1 MPQRRRRSQ
10 AERSESTRA
19 SLTAAARELF
29 AERGYDAVPTDEIV
43 QTAGVTRGAL
53 YHHFADK
60 RDLLRA
66 VVEQLEEEMTTEVAA
81 APAEAADAGSRA
93 FAALGRFLELCQRDE
108 IVRISLTD
116 APAVLGWAAWREIES
131 RHGLTLISASLT
143 AAAAE
148 GTLTPEPTPELAQ
161 LVLSAC
167 NEAALM
173 IAHAEDRAAAK
184 ATAEQ
189 ALVALLSGMVRG

>member
-1 MPQRRRRSQ
+1 VPQQRRSQ
-10 AERSESTRA
+10 AERSEATRA
-19 SLTAAARELF
+19 SLVSAARALF

-43 QTAGVTRGAL
+43 QAARVTRGAL
-53 YHHFADK
+53 YHHFGGK
-60 RDLLRA
+60 QQLLRT
-66 VVEQLEEEMTTEVAA
+66 VVEQLEAEMTTEVAA
-81 APAEAADAGSRA
+81 APAEATDAGSRA

-108 IVRISLTD
+108 VVRISLTD

-131 RHGLTLISASLT
+131 RHGLALINASLQ

-148 GTLTPEPTPELAQ
+148 GTLLPEPTPELAQ

-189 ALVALLSGMVRG
+189 ALVALLSGMVSR